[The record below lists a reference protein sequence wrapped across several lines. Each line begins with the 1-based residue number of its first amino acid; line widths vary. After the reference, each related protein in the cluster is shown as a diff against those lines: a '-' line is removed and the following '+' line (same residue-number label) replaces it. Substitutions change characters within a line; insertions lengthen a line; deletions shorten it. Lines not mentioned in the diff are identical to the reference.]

1 MRDGER
7 GVRALYVESQGSGRP
22 LVLLHG
28 FAMHSGLFAPLLPAL
43 ARRHRVH
50 AVDLPGHGYSRAV
63 DAFDVPSVADAV
75 DAAIDA
81 ADATVLGWSLGG
93 QVALQWAL
101 ARPDKIRKLVLVAT
115 TPSFVARDDWPYAMT
130 AQTLARFDD
139 ELRAA
144 WRLTLLRFLSL
155 QVQGSDEGRATLAT
169 LRGSLFERGEPAKAA
184 LDGALETLRRTD
196 LRAKLPNVTARTL
209 VIAGDRDALVPLDAT
224 KALAAAL
231 PNAAHATIERA
242 AHAPFLSHRRAFLDA
257 VLPFIDD

>member
-7 GVRALYVESQGSGRP
+7 CARALYVESQGSGRT

-43 ARRHRVH
+43 AHRHRVH
-50 AVDLPGHGYSRAV
+50 AVDLPGHGYSPAV
-63 DAFDVPSVADAV
+63 EPFDVASVVDAV
-75 DAAIDA
+75 DASIDVA
-81 ADATVLGWSLGG
+81 GATVLGWSLGG

-101 ARPDKIRKLVLVAT
+101 ARPDKVRKLVLVAA

-130 AQTLARFDD
+130 AQTLARFGD
-139 ELRAA
+139 ELRTA
-144 WRLTLLRFLSL
+144 WRLTLLRFLSQ
-155 QVQGSDEGRATLAT
+155 QVQGSDDGRATLAT
-169 LRGSLFERGEPAKAA
+169 LRESLFERGEPSKAA

-196 LRAKLPNVTARTL
+196 LRPQLPNIKARAL
-209 VIAGDRDALVPLDAT
+209 VIGGDRDTLVPLDAT

-231 PNAAHATIERA
+231 PNAAHATIEGA
-242 AHAPFLSHRRAFLDA
+242 AHAPFLSHRRGFLDA